1 MVPRHPS
8 PGRHPA
14 AAAGGDTLSALDG
27 LGRRAPVAS
36 VAITAGALSL
46 MGAPLTIGF
55 LGRWRLIE
63 AALGVG
69 WWWVAAVTIAA
80 SLAGVFYGGRLIE
93 RLYFR
98 HASETLIAS
107 RDPWRLALAPALISA
122 IAAVALG
129 LQPIVLLRAAES
141 ASQLVLGP
149 QQ

>member
-1 MVPRHPS
+1 
-8 PGRHPA
+8 
-14 AAAGGDTLSALDG
+14 
-27 LGRRAPVAS
+27 
-36 VAITAGALSL
+36 

-69 WWWVAAVTIAA
+69 EWWVAAIVIAV

-98 HASETLIAS
+98 RASAAVAVS
-107 RDPWRLALAPALISA
+107 RDVWRLAVAPALVLA

-129 LQPIVLLRAAES
+129 LQPIVLLNAAARAS
-141 ASQLVLGP
+141 MLVLGRAE
-149 QQ
+149 